1 MLRVKRG
8 DLCKRFGKAVLRLS
22 GDAVHKVNVY
32 VPEARLSCKVI
43 ALPEAVEGM
52 HPSEGLKLAVVR
64 ALKPDAQAVHPCA
77 AELFELLIC
86 DGCRICLDCEF
97 RVLAESKVIVYT
109 VGHVKQTGDRHGGRC
124 SAAEI
129 HGVNVI

>member
-1 MLRVKRG
+1 MLRVKRS

-22 GDAVHKVNVY
+22 GDTVHEVNIY

-43 ALPEAVEGM
+43 ALPEVIEGVDS
-52 HPSEGLKLAVVR
+52 SESPELAVIR
-64 ALKPDAQAVHPCA
+64 ALKPDAEAVNPCA
-77 AELFELLIC
+77 AELFEPLIC